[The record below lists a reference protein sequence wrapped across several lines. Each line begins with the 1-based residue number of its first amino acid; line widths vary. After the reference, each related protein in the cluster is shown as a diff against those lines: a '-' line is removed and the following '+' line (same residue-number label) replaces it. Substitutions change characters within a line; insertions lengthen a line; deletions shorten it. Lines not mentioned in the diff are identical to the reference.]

1 MVVIDPELTTWSWSD
16 YAAGFRA
23 RPAGVPL
30 RGRRSLA
37 WRSGWQDAHVDLI
50 EAERHN
56 RVLAAGEEDDYPETW
71 GMLFDAGGD
80 ARVAGIPFEEN
91 RTAPWKEGWIDA
103 DINLEVIR
111 AS

>member
-16 YAAGFRA
+16 YAAAFRA

-56 RVLAAGEEDDYPETW
+56 RVLAAGGEDDYPVTC
-71 GMLFDAGGD
+71 GILFDAGGD
-80 ARVAGIPFEEN
+80 ARVAGIPFDEN

-103 DINLEVIR
+103 DINLGVIR
-111 AS
+111 TS